1 MSRTDQ
7 GKMKGRRLTGSTQKT
22 ATLLVTGMQGE
33 LKSFL
38 GKISAAQ
45 RQSRFVEDRSYLGAR
60 FAVRVT
66 SCDVTHTNLIS
77 V

>member
-7 GKMKGRRLTGSTQKT
+7 GKMKGRHLTGSTQKT

-33 LKSFL
+33 LKSL

-45 RQSRFVEDRSYLGAR
+45 RQSRFVDTGQKQQLGNDCL
-60 FAVRVT
+60 T
-66 SCDVTHTNLIS
+66 
-77 V
+77 